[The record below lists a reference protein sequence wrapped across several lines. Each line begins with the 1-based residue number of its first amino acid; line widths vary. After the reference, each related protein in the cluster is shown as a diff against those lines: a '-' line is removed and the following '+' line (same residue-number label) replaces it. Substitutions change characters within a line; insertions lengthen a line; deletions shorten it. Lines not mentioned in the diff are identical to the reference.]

1 MEGSSTADIKRL
13 KTDLYSDVADDVPL
27 PLPDNLNIYSKGRIS
42 ITNNQLSGDPEAFS
56 LGAVSLPDKYM
67 EDESVSVMEEFF
79 PRIYTV
85 VPGLE
90 INSLTS
96 NSNGEFVFDG
106 VIPQKVSVT
115 KK

>member
-1 MEGSSTADIKRL
+1 
-13 KTDLYSDVADDVPL
+13 
-27 PLPDNLNIYSKGRIS
+27 
-42 ITNNQLSGDPEAFS
+42 
-56 LGAVSLPDKYM
+56 M
-67 EDESVSVMEEFF
+67 EDESVSVMEEYF

-90 INSLTS
+90 ITSLTS

-115 KK
+115 EK